1 MQNFSTA
8 TAKKT
13 AIYSPKNENK
23 HPSEMKNEQHNSHF
37 TITKVFPG
45 LGPILVTG
53 LKYWLNVSFLQIVF
67 WKEQSVKQS
76 VKQICTPPIWI
87 RLSDFESSYAEWCS

>member
-13 AIYSPKNENK
+13 IYDLLFLTVIYSPQNENK
-23 HPSEMKNEQHNSHF
+23 HPFEMKNEQHNSHF

-45 LGPILVTG
+45 LGPILATG
-53 LKYWLNVSFLQIVF
+53 LKYWLNVTFSKQTFAYKLSFEKNSLSSSQSSRSAHLQY
-67 WKEQSVKQS
+67 E
-76 VKQICTPPIWI
+76 
-87 RLSDFESSYAEWCS
+87 